1 MKLAQLRAL
10 LIGGAIAGAL
20 DILFAIGFAMSR
32 GSTPERLL
40 QVVASGAFGK
50 PAFDGGAAMA
60 AMGLL
65 LHFVLSFI
73 WTALFFFAARA
84 KPAVLRRPYLTAIAF
99 GILVFFVMRL
109 VVLPLSAF
117 PFPVKFQLVGWGA
130 DLLSHMFLF
139 GIPIV
144 LATRRALASTAS

>member
-1 MKLAQLRAL
+1 MNRTQLRFL

-20 DILFAIGFAMSR
+20 DILFAICFAMWR

-40 QVVASGAFGK
+40 QAVASGAFGR
-50 PAFDGGAAMA
+50 PAFEGGMAMA
-60 AMGLL
+60 AWGLA
-65 LHFVLSFI
+65 LHFILSFI
-73 WTALFFFAARA
+73 WTGLFFFAATR
-84 KPAVLRRPYLTAIAF
+84 KPVIVHRRPYLTAILF

-117 PFPVKFQLVGWGA
+117 PFPVKFQALGWGA

-139 GIPIV
+139 AMPIV
-144 LATRRALASTAS
+144 WATRKALRT

>member
-1 MKLAQLRAL
+1 MKPTQFRFL
-10 LIGGAIAGAL
+10 LIGGTIAGAL
-20 DILFAIGFAMSR
+20 DILFAICFAMSR

-50 PAFDGGAAMA
+50 PAFDGGTTMA

-73 WTALFFFAARA
+73 WTAVFFLAARA
-84 KPAVLRRPYLTAIAF
+84 RPAILRRPYLAAIVF

-109 VVLPLSAF
+109 VVLPISAF
-117 PFPVKFQLVGWGA
+117 PFPVKFQALGWGA

-139 GIPIV
+139 AIPIT
-144 LATRRALASTAS
+144 LATRRALAARQ